1 VVREKSAT
9 FRQTADLEQIR
20 PGPQTVF
27 PGLFLAG
34 DHTKTG
40 WPSTM
45 EGAVRSGLITA
56 KELLKSMGK
65 TTLLEH
71 EIIET
76 KRSWAQWWLS
86 PKLPN

>member
-1 VVREKSAT
+1 
-9 FRQTADLEQIR
+9 
-20 PGPQTVF
+20 
-27 PGLFLAG
+27 
-34 DHTKTG
+34 
-40 WPSTM
+40 M